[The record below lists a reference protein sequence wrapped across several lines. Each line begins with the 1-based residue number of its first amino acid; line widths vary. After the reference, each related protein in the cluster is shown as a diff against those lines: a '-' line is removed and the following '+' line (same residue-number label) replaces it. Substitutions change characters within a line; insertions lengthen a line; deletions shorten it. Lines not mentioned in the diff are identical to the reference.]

1 MPITNGYAT
10 LAEAKA
16 RLGIPVGDTADDSVL
31 EAVIE
36 AASRSV
42 DRYTGRRFYQVASSA
57 RYFTA
62 ANAVS
67 VLVDD
72 YVSVSEVATDL
83 NLDRTW
89 SNVITL
95 SDLEATPLNAA
106 AYGEPF
112 TAIRLK
118 PLASESLELDRDAVK
133 VTAVWGWPA
142 IPDAV
147 NEATLLL
154 TSRLFRRKDAPFG
167 ISGGGE
173 VGTSVAIRAS
183 DPDITSL
190 LDPYRRL
197 AVADLV

>member
-16 RLGIPVGDTADDSVL
+16 RLGIPLADTADDAVL
-31 EAVIE
+31 EAIVE
-36 AASRSV
+36 AASRSI
-42 DRYTGRRFYQVASSA
+42 DRYTGRRFYQSASQA

-67 VLVDD
+67 VLTDD
-72 YVSVSEVATDL
+72 FVTVTAVATDL

-95 SDLEATPLNAA
+95 SDLEPTPLNAQV
-106 AYGEPF
+106 YGEPY
-112 TAIRLK
+112 TSLRLK
-118 PLASESLELDRDAVK
+118 PLAAQSLELERDAVK

-167 ISGGGE
+167 ITGGGE
-173 VGTSVAIRAS
+173 VGTQVAIRAS
-183 DPDITSL
+183 DPDIRSL

-197 AVADLV
+197 AVSDLI